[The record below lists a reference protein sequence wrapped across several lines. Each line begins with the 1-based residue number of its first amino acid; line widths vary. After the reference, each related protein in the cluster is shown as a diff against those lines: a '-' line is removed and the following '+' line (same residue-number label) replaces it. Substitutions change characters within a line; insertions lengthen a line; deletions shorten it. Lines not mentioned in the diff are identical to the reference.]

1 MKTENLSE
9 FSLPY
14 GFKNKKEVINMET
27 IKKFYKWFYSLSE
40 NDRQKELD
48 NSKLLSPFNT
58 WDMNYYLLVGDYQL
72 LIDIDDVANE
82 SEDINDIEKEQ
93 LVEMAWKIYD

>member
-1 MKTENLSE
+1 
-9 FSLPY
+9 
-14 GFKNKKEVINMET
+14 MET